1 MYVFVI
7 SLELFQYFQ
16 NIITQSNS
24 KIAAFEKFLKIHL
37 IENIIDACFLL
48 TVIKIL
54 SSLSSVT
61 RAQTQRYVHHYPVY
75 VRYTSS
81 CIWLSTQNYSFQIYP
96 FHSCCRIRASIKC
109 NLAGSK
115 SQIAAIIH
123 HAIKSSSCVDF
134 FICIYI
140 RCLFQTY
147 ICMYACVWL
156 DFNSRDHA
164 PNGVFSLLS

>member
-24 KIAAFEKFLKIHL
+24 KIAAFEKFLKFHS

-61 RAQTQRYVHHYPVY
+61 RAQNSTICTPL
-75 VRYTSS
+75 SS
-81 CIWLSTQNYSFQIYP
+81 
-96 FHSCCRIRASIKC
+96 IR
-109 NLAGSK
+109 
-115 SQIAAIIH
+115 
-123 HAIKSSSCVDF
+123 
-134 FICIYI
+134 
-140 RCLFQTY
+140 
-147 ICMYACVWL
+147 
-156 DFNSRDHA
+156 
-164 PNGVFSLLS
+164 